1 MLDVLQIA
9 QKSHEASLRLASFTS
24 SQKNQ
29 ILSAIVKKLEDN
41 RSLILTQNVLDL
53 ANVSDED
60 AILYDRLKLTEE
72 RITGMINGVKQII
85 DLPDPIGKVT
95 SEWIRPNGLIIKK
108 VRAPLGVI
116 AIIYEARPN
125 VTVDAT
131 ALCIKS
137 GNAVVLRGS
146 KSALKTNIVLLQLM
160 KEAVIAEG
168 FDEDIIQMI
177 TLPDY
182 SYVIELLK
190 QDKYIDVVIP
200 RGGEQLKRFILDNSK
215 IPVIASAGGN
225 CHIYVEQSADVETA
239 VNVAVSAKISR
250 PSVCNAAEH
259 ILVDQ
264 NIAQRFL
271 PLCVDRLLS
280 EGVIVKGDK
289 LSQKICPQILSVG
302 DKDFSTEYLDK
313 VVSIK
318 IVEDYNQAIEHINQY
333 GTRHSEAILST
344 NEIAVSEFEKRVD
357 AAAIYVNASTRFTDG
372 FEFGFGAEMGIS
384 TNKLHARGPL
394 GLEQLTSEKYIILGN
409 GQTR

>member
-24 SQKNQ
+24 CQKNQ

-41 RSLILTQNVLDL
+41 RSSILTENALDL
-53 ANVSDED
+53 ANISYED

-95 SEWIRPNGLIIKK
+95 SEWTRPNGLIIKK

-190 QDKYIDVVIP
+190 QDKFIDVVIP

-239 VNVAVSAKISR
+239 VSVAVSAKISR

-280 EGVIVKGDK
+280 EGVIVKGDE
-289 LSQKICPQILSVG
+289 LSQKICPKIMPIG
-302 DKDFSTEYLDK
+302 DNDFSTEYLDK

-318 IVEDYNQAIEHINQY
+318 IVEDYNWAIEHINQY

-344 NEIAVSEFEKRVD
+344 DEIAIAEFEKRVD

-394 GLEQLTSEKYIILGN
+394 GLEQLTSEKYVIFGN